1 MKHFGKMEGERSG
14 MIGKAT
20 STLPKESRKSIDLS
34 TGDVFPARD
43 LYSTVQMEWMENPNS
58 DFNKFVE
65 KLKDRMKTTVDG
77 EGKERHRRIST
88 QRLVPRCQTNTTSNR
103 RLEFAFQ
110 FDAFMENDFDAAFGD
125 CYSFKKS
132 VDGGGKIYR
141 ADQIDD
147 NLWTDYVG
155 G

>member
-1 MKHFGKMEGERSG
+1 MKFSK
-14 MIGKAT
+14 
-20 STLPKESRKSIDLS
+20 
-34 TGDVFPARD
+34 
-43 LYSTVQMEWMENPNS
+43 NS
-58 DFNKFVE
+58 K
-65 KLKDRMKTTVDG
+65 KLMLFFKNNN
-77 EGKERHRRIST
+77 HINHIN
-88 QRLVPRCQTNTTSNR
+88 QTNKTSNR